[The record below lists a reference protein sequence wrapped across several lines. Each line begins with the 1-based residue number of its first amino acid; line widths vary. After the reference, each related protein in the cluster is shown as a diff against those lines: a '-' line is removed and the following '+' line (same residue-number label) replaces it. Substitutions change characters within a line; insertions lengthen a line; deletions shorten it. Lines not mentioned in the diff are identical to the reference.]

1 MVLFLLIEWELLY
14 KEKKFLIFE
23 EEIRCK
29 VVFDNDL
36 NNLLKEEK
44 M

>member
-14 KEKKFLIFE
+14 NERYKLIVE

-29 VVFDNDL
+29 VVFYNDL
-36 NNLLKEEK
+36 NNLLKEEI